1 MEIQKP
7 QEEELDLLDLLL
19 TLVESWKLLFFGPL
33 LAGLLVLGISY
44 VVPKTYQ
51 SQSSIQVERTGSSF
65 TAPVAASLAMSA
77 DVLRQIAPV
86 AGLDSD
92 LSAEEIYKKLSKRI
106 SVTVGKQDKLLS
118 ISTQAHTPETA
129 QKLNQ
134 ALLDTLL
141 PFSKPRGTKKA
152 QLELQLATETKRLQD
167 STKLEQDTSA
177 NLASG
182 KSVSE
187 ATSRLY
193 GELLSANTN
202 RQRAILDMQ
211 RRLDGLDSDDVV
223 QSPTL
228 PEAAI
233 KPKKALLAI
242 GATVVTAFAL
252 LLFVFARKA
261 VRTARETSPEQA
273 EKLIR
278 IRQALPW

>member
-33 LAGLLVLGISY
+33 LAGLVVLGISY
-44 VVPKTYQ
+44 VVPRTYQ

-86 AGLDSD
+86 AGLGSD

-106 SVTVGKQDKLLS
+106 SVTIGKQDKLLS

-141 PFSKPRGTKKA
+141 PFSKPRGTEKA

-223 QSPTL
+223 HLPRYRRLPSSPRRL
-228 PEAAI
+228 C
-233 KPKKALLAI
+233 
-242 GATVVTAFAL
+242 
-252 LLFVFARKA
+252 
-261 VRTARETSPEQA
+261 
-273 EKLIR
+273 
-278 IRQALPW
+278 